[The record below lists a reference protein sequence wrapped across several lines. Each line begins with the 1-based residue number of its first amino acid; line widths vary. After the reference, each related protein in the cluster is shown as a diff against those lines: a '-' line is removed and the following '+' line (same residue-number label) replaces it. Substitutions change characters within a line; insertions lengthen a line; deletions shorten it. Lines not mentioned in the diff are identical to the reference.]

1 MWKQHKLLNIKENS
15 EKTVELWGNETNIPK
30 YDENIADTLTWD
42 ENDFNTLKMF
52 QDLTWETWEYYF
64 KDWRWNRLSSE
75 KYEKIKKIK
84 NSFHIKIYGTDN
96 KICGVIWEIDDSIID
111 NIIKNKERIS
121 KIISNRNRDLDIII
135 FYSKIAE
142 TWKLDDFIETFDRFK
157 SASCFEDN
165 IPLIE
170 KIDFPKIR
178 KMKEY
183 IKSKNE
189 NIIFDYHV
197 IDRLNSLESIEYVW
211 NILLKWVENWWDN
224 YVILNVN
231 KLWTDHIRAEKQWE
245 NEYIINAH
253 MPDNPKMAGRAY
265 ILMFECLPKWAKI
278 VEKKSL
284 SVNSFN
290 NIINLYS
297 NKRFQEKLGI
307 KEVAIQNKV
316 RLNNEW
322 EDWELAKLIKD
333 KNIWKDIELFETDS
347 KDNAELIVNE
357 INKLIYKHTWDDSI
371 HAEVKEIEKDWW
383 DNTWGVELP
392 SYRIEKL

>member
-1 MWKQHKLLNIKENS
+1 
-15 EKTVELWGNETNIPK
+15 
-30 YDENIADTLTWD
+30 
-42 ENDFNTLKMF
+42 
-52 QDLTWETWEYYF
+52 
-64 KDWRWNRLSSE
+64 
-75 KYEKIKKIK
+75 
-84 NSFHIKIYGTDN
+84 
-96 KICGVIWEIDDSIID
+96 
-111 NIIKNKERIS
+111 
-121 KIISNRNRDLDIII
+121 
-135 FYSKIAE
+135 
-142 TWKLDDFIETFDRFK
+142 
-157 SASCFEDN
+157 
-165 IPLIE
+165 
-170 KIDFPKIR
+170 
-178 KMKEY
+178 MKEY

-231 KLWTDHIRAEKQWE
+231 KLWIDHIRAEKQWE

-307 KEVAIQNKV
+307 KEVVIQNKV
-316 RLNNEW
+316 QLNNEW

-371 HAEVKEIEKDWW
+371 HSEVREIEKDWW